1 MAECVEMSETAA
13 GRPGAPDGPA
23 SRPYWHLTLPSAART
38 RMLFAGAALVA
49 AGLVAL
55 VLWMTWD
62 AYRLA
67 WERATQASANLT
79 ATLANDIKRNIESYD
94 LSLQAVIAGLRF
106 RETASLSREMRDAL
120 LFDQAASAPQFGA
133 LRVTDAGGRVVLD
146 SRVDSLGPPPA
157 AATLAGRDVF
167 DALRDGAATGL
178 AIGAPYYDEAS
189 GDWLIPLA
197 RRLDGPDGGFAGI
210 VDGSLRVDY
219 LRRLFESVALEPNA
233 SITLFRADRTIMA
246 RMPFDEQ
253 GVGRRLGAAPVFG
266 HVETSTAG
274 IFEDVSAFD
283 GQRRVF
289 AYRKLDGL
297 PLILAVGQSSDTILA
312 EWRFKA
318 ATIGLVVLGLIAVVA
333 LLAGVLHA
341 ELRHRDRTESELAQK
356 NVTLAAILREM
367 PDGVQ
372 IFDRDG
378 QLIGWNPQAFRLA
391 DLDDEQRDRI
401 LAAPNRGRAFR
412 MTLARRGDYGPGDP
426 EALVAGREATA
437 RAGKP
442 TQFRRQTIRGRWLE
456 MRAAPTTD
464 GGWLGSYR
472 DVSFE
477 VTRERELRDAYDRLR
492 AAKDEA
498 EAASRTKSEFLANM
512 SHELRTPL
520 NAIIGFSDM
529 IRSGMV
535 GNDEK
540 ARSYASDIYNSGQYL
555 LTLINDILE
564 VSRIEAGKLVLHEEA
579 VDLGATVDAAL
590 HMIESEAARAGV
602 AVCSAPGQQAGE
614 NPPKVLAD
622 QRRISQVLLNLL
634 SNAVKFT
641 PEGGTVQV
649 AVWRRDGAMG
659 VAIADTGIGIAA
671 DDIPRVLEPF
681 GQIDSQLSRKY
692 AGTGLGLPLS
702 VRLMQLHG
710 GRLEIESTLGAGTT
724 VTIAFPADRLLPDS
738 RAA

>member
-13 GRPGAPDGPA
+13 GRPGAPDGAA

-49 AGLVAL
+49 TGLVAV

-106 RETASLSREMRDAL
+106 RETGSLSREMRDAL

-133 LRVTDAGGRVVLD
+133 MRITDASGRVVLD
-146 SRVDSLGPPPA
+146 SRVDSLGPPPG
-157 AATLAGRDVF
+157 AATLAGRGIF
-167 DALRDGAATGL
+167 EALRDGDATGL
-178 AIGAPYYDEAS
+178 AIGAPYYDKAS
-189 GDWLIPLA
+189 SDWLIPLA
-197 RRLDGPDGGFAGI
+197 RRIDGPDGGFAGI
-210 VDGSLRVDY
+210 VVGSLRLDY

-253 GVGRRLGAAPVFG
+253 GIGRRLTGAQVFR
-266 HVETSTAG
+266 HVETTAAG

-297 PLILAVGQSSDTILA
+297 PLILSVGQSSDAILA
-312 EWRFKA
+312 EWRLKA
-318 ATIGLVVLGLIAVVA
+318 ATIGLVVFGLIAVVA

-356 NVTLAAILREM
+356 NATLAAILREM

-378 QLIGWNPQAFRLA
+378 QLVGWNAQAFRLA

-555 LTLINDILE
+555 LNLINDILE

-602 AVCSAPGQQAGE
+602 AVCSTPAQQAGG
-614 NPPKVLAD
+614 NLPKVLAD
-622 QRRISQVLLNLL
+622 QRRVSQVLLNLL

-641 PEGGTVQV
+641 PEGGTVRV

-724 VTIAFPADRLLPDS
+724 VTIAFPADRLLPGS

>member
-13 GRPGAPDGPA
+13 GRPGAPDGAA

-49 AGLVAL
+49 TGLVAV

-133 LRVTDAGGRVVLD
+133 MRITDASGRVVLD
-146 SRVDSLGPPPA
+146 SRVDSLGPPPG
-157 AATLAGRDVF
+157 AATLAGRGIF
-167 DALRDGAATGL
+167 EALRDGDATGL
-178 AIGAPYYDEAS
+178 AIGAPYYDKAS
-189 GDWLIPLA
+189 SDWLIPLA
-197 RRLDGPDGGFAGI
+197 RRIDGPDGGFAGI
-210 VDGSLRVDY
+210 VVGSLRLDY

-253 GVGRRLGAAPVFG
+253 GIGRRLTGAQVFR
-266 HVETSTAG
+266 HVETTAAG

-297 PLILAVGQSSDTILA
+297 PLILSVGQSSDAILA
-312 EWRFKA
+312 EWRLKA
-318 ATIGLVVLGLIAVVA
+318 ATIGLVVFGLIAVVA

-356 NVTLAAILREM
+356 NATLAAILREM

-378 QLIGWNPQAFRLA
+378 QLVGWNAQAFRLA

-555 LTLINDILE
+555 LNLINDILE

-602 AVCSAPGQQAGE
+602 AVCSTPAQQAGG
-614 NPPKVLAD
+614 NLPKVLAD
-622 QRRISQVLLNLL
+622 QRRVSQVLLNLL

-641 PEGGTVQV
+641 PEGGTVRV

-724 VTIAFPADRLLPDS
+724 VTIAFPADRLLPGS

>member
-555 LTLINDILE
+555 LNLINDILE

-602 AVCSAPGQQAGE
+602 AVCSTPAQQAGG
-614 NPPKVLAD
+614 NLPKVLAD
-622 QRRISQVLLNLL
+622 QRRVSQVLLNLL

-641 PEGGTVQV
+641 PEGGTVRV

>member
-13 GRPGAPDGPA
+13 GRPGAPDGAA

-49 AGLVAL
+49 TGLVAV

-133 LRVTDAGGRVVLD
+133 MRVTDASGRVVLD
-146 SRVDSLGPPPA
+146 SRVDSLGPPPG
-157 AATLAGRDVF
+157 AATLAGRGVF
-167 DALRDGAATGL
+167 EALRDGDATGL
-178 AIGAPYYDEAS
+178 AIGAPYYDKAS
-189 GDWLIPLA
+189 SDWLIPLA
-197 RRLDGPDGGFAGI
+197 RRIDGPDGGFAGI
-210 VDGSLRVDY
+210 VVGSLRLDY

-253 GVGRRLGAAPVFG
+253 GIGRRLTGAQVFR
-266 HVETSTAG
+266 HVETSAAG

-297 PLILAVGQSSDTILA
+297 PLILSVGQSSDAILA
-312 EWRFKA
+312 EWRLKA
-318 ATIGLVVLGLIAVVA
+318 ATIGLVVFGLIAVVA

-356 NVTLAAILREM
+356 NATLAAILREM

-378 QLIGWNPQAFRLA
+378 QLVGWNAQAFRLA

-555 LTLINDILE
+555 LNLINDILE

-602 AVCSAPGQQAGE
+602 AVYSAPGQQAGE
-614 NPPKVLAD
+614 TPPKVLAD

-724 VTIAFPADRLLPDS
+724 VTIAFPADRLLPGS

>member
-1 MAECVEMSETAA
+1 
-13 GRPGAPDGPA
+13 
-23 SRPYWHLTLPSAART
+23 
-38 RMLFAGAALVA
+38 
-49 AGLVAL
+49 
-55 VLWMTWD
+55 
-62 AYRLA
+62 
-67 WERATQASANLT
+67 
-79 ATLANDIKRNIESYD
+79 
-94 LSLQAVIAGLRF
+94 
-106 RETASLSREMRDAL
+106 
-120 LFDQAASAPQFGA
+120 
-133 LRVTDAGGRVVLD
+133 
-146 SRVDSLGPPPA
+146 
-157 AATLAGRDVF
+157 
-167 DALRDGAATGL
+167 
-178 AIGAPYYDEAS
+178 
-189 GDWLIPLA
+189 
-197 RRLDGPDGGFAGI
+197 
-210 VDGSLRVDY
+210 
-219 LRRLFESVALEPNA
+219 
-233 SITLFRADRTIMA
+233 
-246 RMPFDEQ
+246 
-253 GVGRRLGAAPVFG
+253 
-266 HVETSTAG
+266 
-274 IFEDVSAFD
+274 
-283 GQRRVF
+283 
-289 AYRKLDGL
+289 
-297 PLILAVGQSSDTILA
+297 
-312 EWRFKA
+312 
-318 ATIGLVVLGLIAVVA
+318 
-333 LLAGVLHA
+333 
-341 ELRHRDRTESELAQK
+341 
-356 NVTLAAILREM
+356 
-367 PDGVQ
+367 VQ

-378 QLIGWNPQAFRLA
+378 QLVGWNAQAFRLA

-555 LTLINDILE
+555 LNLINDILE

-602 AVCSAPGQQAGE
+602 AVCSTPAQQAGG
-614 NPPKVLAD
+614 NLPKVLAD
-622 QRRISQVLLNLL
+622 QRRVSQVLLNLL

-641 PEGGTVQV
+641 PEGGTVRV

-724 VTIAFPADRLLPDS
+724 VTIAFPADRLLPGS

>member
-724 VTIAFPADRLLPDS
+724 VTIAFPADRLLPGS